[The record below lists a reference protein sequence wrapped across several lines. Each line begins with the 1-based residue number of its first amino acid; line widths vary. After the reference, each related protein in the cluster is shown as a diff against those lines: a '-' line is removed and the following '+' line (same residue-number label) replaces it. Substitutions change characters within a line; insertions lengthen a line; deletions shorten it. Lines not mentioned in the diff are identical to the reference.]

1 MRKAYTPD
9 LGDFELVLFIAVV
22 VATAMFLAR

>member
-1 MRKAYTPD
+1 MKKSYTPD

-22 VATAMFLAR
+22 VATAMFLGR

>member
-1 MRKAYTPD
+1 MRKSYTPD

>member
-1 MRKAYTPD
+1 MRKSYTPD

-22 VATAMFLAR
+22 VATAIFLGR

>member
-1 MRKAYTPD
+1 MRKSYTPD
-9 LGDFELVLFIAVV
+9 LGDFELVLFIAVG

>member
-1 MRKAYTPD
+1 MRKSYTPD
-9 LGDFELVLFIAVV
+9 LGDFELVLFLAVV